1 MTAASSHWRNSAAPL
16 ILLAAGLAMA
26 AGMLYSLWNHDYAGT
41 GDAFTVSENLVTAH
55 ENLIEAHALL
65 PAAEENAAVTQE
77 MDHHLALAQ
86 GAAERVSG
94 ELPKIASYIGRNEL
108 ADLKSYLTSLLAET
122 AALRKKIVAEKG
134 MPRGSATLVNTD
146 LAHALGYALS
156 ARGEARE
163 AAELILIHHRHRH
176 TTIIALGA
184 GAIFCLGALILLRER
199 ARREESGRA
208 AHEALLSAVITSAR
222 DAIIMTDSRG
232 AATFW
237 NDAAERMFGYTAAEM
252 MGQDISGF
260 IIPVKYR
267 QSHLSGLE
275 AFRRTGGGHAIGKTL
290 ELEGLRKNGE
300 VFPLALSLSSVR
312 FHGHWH
318 AVAVARDVSERR
330 RAERMVSS
338 LSFCGYPETGR
349 DYFNRVTRH
358 IASTL
363 GAPYVFLGELAGG
376 DRAYLRVISFCA
388 HGELAAPFEYRL
400 AQSPNEQTM
409 KDSPCI
415 VPRRA
420 REAFPSDT
428 MLAELGAES
437 YIGALLRGK
446 SGAPLGVLAALDTKP
461 LENREIAESTMNVF
475 AERVSAE
482 LERLRAEETHL
493 RSEAQYRALFENS
506 RDAIYMTRPEGRLVD
521 ANQAFLDLF
530 GYTRGELLELSAE
543 QLYADPAD
551 RLRLIELT
559 HAQGGVKDMEI
570 RFVRKNGDIVTC
582 LVSGAARRDHEGN
595 VIEYQAVVR
604 DMTGRMLRDA
614 ELARLATAVSQTAEI
629 IIVTDRDGLVQYVNP
644 AFERLTGYPA
654 REIAG
659 QSTRLLKSG
668 LHTPEFYKDMWDTI
682 LRGEV
687 WTSRITNRRKD
698 GRLIEVESSIS
709 PVFGADGMI
718 TNFVA
723 VQRDVSREISLERRL
738 RQTQKM
744 EAIGTLAGG
753 IAHDFNNILTSIIG
767 YTELSLDEAENG
779 SRMADNLAEILAASE
794 RARDLVRQILTF
806 ARKGEQERQPVEMSV
821 VVKEALRL
829 IRSIM
834 PDNITLTPR
843 LDPGPSRILG
853 DPTQIHQV
861 VMNLC
866 SNAIHSMADT
876 GGSLKVELD
885 TVVVDKSTGALYPA
899 LKHGRYV
906 RLAVGD
912 TGHGMDKQTMERI
925 FEPFFTL
932 KPVGKGTGLG
942 LTVVHGIVTNF
953 AGVIDVASEPGKGS
967 TFTLFFP
974 LTTPDGEEAP
984 RAETPNLP
992 MGAGERVLLLDD
1004 ESSVVNIS
1012 GRIMARLGYLVE
1024 SFTSAEEA
1032 LAELARRPGEFD
1044 VIVTDQSMPGM
1055 SGDVFAERARLARP
1069 GIPIIITSGYSPTL
1083 SPERLAALGVS
1094 EFMLK
1099 PVNARELAAALRRA
1113 LKDHPPSWQ
1122 L

>member
-1 MTAASSHWRNSAAPL
+1 M
-16 ILLAAGLAMA
+16 AGGA
-26 AGMLYSLWNHDYAGT
+26 LYSLQGHEYAGT
-41 GDAFTVSENLVTAH
+41 DEVFTVSENLAAAH
-55 ENLIEAHALL
+55 EHLIEAHALL
-65 PAAEENAAVTQE
+65 PAAADNAAVTVE

-86 GAAERVSG
+86 AAAERAAAAMPRFAAQAGRNGLAQIESN
-94 ELPKIASYIGRNEL
+94 IASL
-108 ADLKSYLTSLLAET
+108 LKTSASLRTQTSSAP
-122 AALRKKIVAEKG
+122 ALQG
-134 MPRGSATLVNTD
+134 DSASLVNAG
-146 LAHALGYALS
+146 LAHALGYAFS
-156 ARGEARE
+156 ARNEARE
-163 AAELILIHHRHRH
+163 AAGLILSHHHRTH
-176 TTIIALGA
+176 TLAIALGA
-184 GAIFCLGALILLRER
+184 GAVLCFGAAMLLRER
-199 ARREESGRA
+199 QRRGENSRA
-208 AHEALLSAVITSAR
+208 AHEALLSAVISSAR
-222 DAIIMTDSRG
+222 DAIIMADDRG

-237 NDAAERMFGYTAAEM
+237 NDAAERMFGYTADEM

-260 IIPVKYR
+260 IVPLKYR
-267 QSHLSGLE
+267 QSHLSGME
-275 AFRRTGGGHAIGKTL
+275 AFRRTGGGRAIGKTL

-300 VFPLALSLSSVR
+300 VFPLDLSLSSVR
-312 FHGHWH
+312 YQGRWH

-330 RAERMVSS
+330 RAERIVSS

-363 GAPYVFLGELAGG
+363 GAPYVFIGELAGE
-376 DRAYLRVISFCA
+376 DRAYLRIISFCA

-400 AQSPNEQTM
+400 AHSPNEQSM
-409 KDSPCI
+409 KGALYA
-415 VPRRA
+415 VPRGV
-420 REAFPSDT
+420 REMFPSDT

-437 YIGALLRGK
+437 YIGAPLRGK
-446 SGAPLGVLAALDTKP
+446 SGAALGILAALDTKP

-475 AERVSAE
+475 AERVSVE
-482 LERLRAEETHL
+482 LDRLRAEETHL

-506 RDAIYMTRPEGRLVD
+506 RDAIFMTRPEGRFVD

-530 GYTRGELLELSAE
+530 GYTREELLGLSAE

-551 RLRLIELT
+551 RLRLIDLT
-559 HAQGGVKDMEI
+559 HAQSGVKDVEI
-570 RFVRKNGDIVTC
+570 RFIRKNGESIIC
-582 LVSGAARRDHEGN
+582 LVSGTARRDGEGN

-604 DMTGRMLRDA
+604 DMTDRMLREA
-614 ELARLATAVSQTAEI
+614 ELARLATAVAQTAEI
-629 IIVTDRDGLVQYVNP
+629 IIITDRDGLVQYVNP
-644 AFERLTGYPA
+644 AFERLTGYTA

-668 LHTPEFYKDMWDTI
+668 LHAPEFYKDMWDAI

-723 VQRDVSREISLERRL
+723 VQRDVSREMSLERRL

-767 YTELSLDEAENG
+767 YTELSLDEIESG
-779 SRMADNLAEILAASE
+779 TRMADNLAEILAASE

-806 ARKGEQERQPVEMSV
+806 ARKGEQERQPVEMSA

-829 IRSIM
+829 IRSVM
-834 PDNITLTPR
+834 PENITLEQR
-843 LDPGPSRILG
+843 LAPGPSRILG
-853 DPTQIHQV
+853 DPTQMHQV

-866 SNAIHSMADT
+866 SNAIHAMTDT
-876 GGSLKVELD
+876 GGALTVGLD
-885 TVVVDKSTGALYPA
+885 TVVVDKATGALYPA
-899 LKHGRYV
+899 LKHGHYV

-967 TFTLFFP
+967 AFTLFFP
-974 LTTPDGEEAP
+974 LIRAEGEEAP
-984 RAETPNLP
+984 HSDMPSLP
-992 MGAGERVLLLDD
+992 MGTGERVLLLDD

-1012 GRIMARLGYLVE
+1012 GRIMARLGYHVE
-1024 SFTSAEEA
+1024 SFTSGEEA

-1055 SGDVFAERARLARP
+1055 SGDMFAERARLVRP
-1069 GIPIIITSGYSPTL
+1069 GIPIIISSGYSPTL
-1083 SPERLAALGVS
+1083 SQERMAALGVA
-1094 EFMLK
+1094 EYLLK

-1113 LKDHPPSWQ
+1113 LKGHPGA
-1122 L
+1122 